1 MMTMATFDLREVQ
14 NPDISIRAV
23 LGDEDE
29 WDGGY
34 FYAEVGG
41 KRLLYKIQQGGS
53 SCAKVPVQFGREVL
67 ASVVG
72 NSDLAHWKACQVS
85 KDEEETLAT
94 KFREDLD
101 AYRK

>member
-1 MMTMATFDLREVQ
+1 MITMATFDLREVQ
-14 NPDISIRAV
+14 NPDISIRTV
-23 LGDEDE
+23 LGDEEE

-41 KRLLYKIQQGGS
+41 KRLLYKIRQGDS
-53 SCAKVPVQFGREVL
+53 TCAKVPVQFGREVL

-72 NSDLAHWKACQVS
+72 NNELAHWKACEVS
-85 KDEEETLAT
+85 KEEEEKLAT

-101 AYRK
+101 SYRK